1 MVFISKYLDN
11 DIILTLDNVN
21 DVHELKKKLYDL
33 LNKSYDIELKKK
45 FNYNDIFIFNKD
57 TNDYCENN
65 LIITDKLNNFYYKIL
80 FNKCS
85 ICMKQAVNITGD
97 CSYCNYKFCNIHR
110 LPEYHNCISIKDC
123 RTKSYDENYKR
134 VIKQKCVATQL

>member
-1 MVFISKYLDN
+1 MVFISKYLDDN
-11 DIILTLDNVN
+11 ILTFDNVN
-21 DVHELKKKLYDL
+21 DIHELKKNLYDL
-33 LNKSYDIELKKK
+33 LIKSKPEKKY
-45 FNYNDIFIFNKD
+45 NYNDIFIFNKD
-57 TNDYCENN
+57 TNEYCENN

-110 LPEYHNCISIKDC
+110 LPEYHNCISMKDC

-134 VIKQKCVATQL
+134 VINQKCVATQL

>member
-11 DIILTLDNVN
+11 DNILTINSVN
-21 DVHELKKKLYDL
+21 DIHELKKKLYDL
-33 LNKSYDIELKKK
+33 LSKFKSEKKY
-45 FNYNDIFIFNKD
+45 NYNDIFIFNKD
-57 TNDYCENN
+57 TNEYCENN
-65 LIITDKLNNFYYKIL
+65 SIITDKLNNFYYKIL

-85 ICMKQAVNITGD
+85 ICMKQAANITGD

-134 VIKQKCVATQL
+134 VINQKCVATQL

>member
-11 DIILTLDNVN
+11 DNILTIDNVN
-21 DVHELKKKLYDL
+21 DIHELKKNLYDL
-33 LNKSYDIELKKK
+33 LIKSKPEKKY
-45 FNYNDIFIFNKD
+45 NYNDIFIFNKD
-57 TNDYCENN
+57 TNEYCENN

-134 VIKQKCVATQL
+134 VINQKCVATQL

>member
-11 DIILTLDNVN
+11 DNILTIDNVN
-21 DVHELKKKLYDL
+21 DVHELKKNLYDL
-33 LNKSYDIELKKK
+33 LIKSKPEKKY
-45 FNYNDIFIFNKD
+45 NYNDIFIFNKD
-57 TNDYCENN
+57 TNEYCENN

-85 ICMKQAVNITGD
+85 ICIKQAVNITGD

-134 VIKQKCVATQL
+134 VINQKCVATQL

>member
-11 DIILTLDNVN
+11 DNILTIDNVN
-21 DVHELKKKLYDL
+21 DVHELKKNLYDL
-33 LNKSYDIELKKK
+33 LIKSKPEKKY
-45 FNYNDIFIFNKD
+45 NYNDIFIFNKN
-57 TNDYCENN
+57 TNEYCENN

-123 RTKSYDENYKR
+123 RTKSYNENYKR
-134 VIKQKCVATQL
+134 VINQKCIATQL

>member
-11 DIILTLDNVN
+11 DNILTIDNVN
-21 DVHELKKKLYDL
+21 DVHELKKNLYDL
-33 LNKSYDIELKKK
+33 LIKSKPEKKY
-45 FNYNDIFIFNKD
+45 NYNDIFIFNKD
-57 TNDYCENN
+57 TNEYCENN

-123 RTKSYDENYKR
+123 RTKSYNENYKR
-134 VIKQKCVATQL
+134 VINQKCIATQL

>member
-11 DIILTLDNVN
+11 DNILTIDNVN
-21 DVHELKKKLYDL
+21 DVHELKKNLYDL
-33 LNKSYDIELKKK
+33 LIKSKPEKKY
-45 FNYNDIFIFNKD
+45 NYNDIFIFNKD
-57 TNDYCENN
+57 TNEYCENN
-65 LIITDKLNNFYYKIL
+65 LIIIDNLNNFYYKIL

-134 VIKQKCVATQL
+134 VINQKCVATQL

>member
-1 MVFISKYLDN
+1 MVFISKYLNDN
-11 DIILTLDNVN
+11 ILTIDNVN
-21 DVHELKKKLYDL
+21 DIHELKKKLYDL

-85 ICMKQAVNITGD
+85 ICMKQAVIITGD
-97 CSYCNYKFCNIHR
+97 CSYCYYKFCNIHR

-134 VIKQKCVATQL
+134 VINQKCVATQL

>member
-11 DIILTLDNVN
+11 DNILTIDNVN
-21 DVHELKKKLYDL
+21 DVHELKKNLYDL
-33 LNKSYDIELKKK
+33 LIKSKPEKKY
-45 FNYNDIFIFNKD
+45 NYNDIFIFNKD
-57 TNDYCENN
+57 TNEYCENY

-85 ICMKQAVNITGD
+85 ICMKPAVIITGD
-97 CSYCNYKFCNIHR
+97 CYYCNYKFCNIHR

-134 VIKQKCVATQL
+134 VINQKCVATQL